1 MALFE
6 GQLLLSSPSTMSLN
20 RLVKEHQTKQAA
32 LKRESEHL
40 RKEAVQ
46 SVGLFS
52 DAVADTLSGR
62 VSQIFLNQKE
72 LEQEARNLSLQT
84 TRYAK
89 QTAQWLALVEQFDSA
104 LKELGDVQNW
114 VQVIQKDMEQV
125 TSSLENSRQGPA

>member
-1 MALFE
+1 
-6 GQLLLSSPSTMSLN
+6 MSLN
-20 RLVKEHQTKQAA
+20 RLVKEHQAKQSAQ
-32 LKRESEHL
+32 KRETEHL

-46 SVGLFS
+46 SVGAFS
-52 DAVADTLSGR
+52 DAVADTFSGR
-62 VSQIFLNQKE
+62 VSQIFVNQKN

-84 TRYAK
+84 ARYAK

-125 TSSLENSRQGPA
+125 TVSLESSRRDPA

>member
-1 MALFE
+1 
-6 GQLLLSSPSTMSLN
+6 MSLN

-72 LEQEARNLSLQT
+72 LEQEARNLSMQT